1 MFNLTLDKDSR
12 KFWAA
17 AKKNKLLIQRTI
29 NSNKFFLYSR
39 GHSGAIAEDDY
50 EWVEASGLGE
60 IYSFT
65 ICNIPGASKYYLDK
79 TPYVIAII
87 NLQEK
92 VRIMSNII
100 EKNHNNIKIGKKVQ
114 VIFQKLNEE
123 ITLPCFKLI

>member
-1 MFNLTLDKDSR
+1 MSLVDEFKRKILHIFN
-12 KFWAA
+12 
-17 AKKNKLLIQRTI
+17 
-29 NSNKFFLYSR
+29 
-39 GHSGAIAEDDY
+39 
-50 EWVEASGLGE
+50 
-60 IYSFT
+60 
-65 ICNIPGASKYYLDK
+65 SKYYLDK